1 MLTLSVNG
9 ALQIVLDDDDHDD
22 DDDDD
27 DDDGKLLALGDSR
40 QTPV

>member
-1 MLTLSVNG
+1 VLTLSVNG